1 MQALSN
7 VPPQLRHMSGSYEKA
22 INSGV
27 HMANAPAASAISMIA
42 RMIVQTVV
50 WLGITGAMLFGAAG
64 TLAWPQA
71 WLYLIEFAV
80 IGMASG
86 IAIGRSDPALLA
98 ERMRSPVQREQ
109 KSWDRGLMIAMV
121 TIWMAQYV
129 VAGLD
134 AVRFHTSD
142 MPVWLNLA
150 GAIAVAAGFYVF
162 HVVMQ
167 TNTFAAPVVKVQT
180 ERRHHVISSGPYA
193 IVRHPMYAGAI
204 PLVVGGPLMLGSWYA
219 LLCALAIIAIL
230 AVRAVL
236 EEATLR
242 KELDGYEAYTLRV
255 RYRLMPGIW

>member
-1 MQALSN
+1 
-7 VPPQLRHMSGSYEKA
+7 
-22 INSGV
+22 
-27 HMANAPAASAISMIA
+27 MANAPAASASSMIS

-50 WLGITGAMLFGAAG
+50 WLGVTGVLLFGAAG

-71 WLYLIEFAV
+71 WLYLVEFGAV
-80 IGMASG
+80 GMASG

-142 MPVWLNLA
+142 MPIWLNVA

-162 HVVMQ
+162 HRVMQ
-167 TNTFAAPVVKVQT
+167 TNTFAAPVVRVQT

-204 PLVVGGPLMLGSWYA
+204 PLVLGGPLMLGSWYA
-219 LLCALAIIAIL
+219 LVCALAIMAIL
-230 AVRAVL
+230 AVRSVF
-236 EEATLR
+236 EEETLR
-242 KELDGYEAYTLRV
+242 TELEGYEAYAQRV
-255 RYRLMPGIW
+255 RYRLIPGIW